1 MHIKL
6 EIDDETSIYELID
19 TVTVAHLKN
28 TKTMLE
34 AETASEL
41 DTGDNEE
48 VIKALYVLIKYYG
61 R

>member
-34 AETASEL
+34 AEILSEL
-41 DTGDNEE
+41 DTGNDAEIIN
-48 VIKALYVLIKYYG
+48 ALHVLINYYG